1 MAKSAG
7 DQIDFER
14 LVEYQRDMHR
24 GLERRKEKLQSLKSA
39 LTNLGHSPNYQGTTA
54 DAVRSYIDEVHVSGI
69 INSLLTLIESFEIV
83 LDDYV
88 AEYPEVDG
96 GESFR
101 LIDQDYEALQRKIKE
116 EKPKITP
123 IRRSVVNTL
132 DAVDDIIST
141 SGRSKVSAYGAS
153 LEDHLSNMNHL
164 IDDQQEKWG
173 MYEVEHAQDT
183 DDLQTMITKIRSM
196 IAQYA
201 NGKQPTLD
209 QYQAGGFAALVGQAF
224 LEDMNSLAEQNR
236 QSANMDRGALKLI
249 QIYRK
254 DQRDYDK
261 RIAQQKA
268 QEQQDRWSKVWV
280 NGFFLAVGAALTV
293 ATAGAAT
300 PLVVAM
306 TAVSTGLSASDL
318 VGNIKSAQLNK
329 DQAGLAEGFMQQML
343 GKKNG
348 STVYGSI
355 ELVTSVLGSG
365 AAVTKLADTG
375 YLVHGAS
382 KISVLDTY
390 KTWHESGLGARMAW
404 GAVKSNVGVM
414 ARSLGC
420 IGKGKALTK
429 AAAGHKFLTTGAIS
443 KVYGIETAKE
453 VGKDAVNDK
462 IDDAITDP
470 VAKSIPTLGGKVIF
484 RAGIKSFQK
493 NEDKIWTTAI
503 GGRD

>member
-24 GLERRKEKLQSLKSA
+24 GLERRKEKLQSLKSS

-69 INSLLTLIESFEIV
+69 INNLLTLIESFEIV

-101 LIDQDYEALQRKIKE
+101 LADQDYEALQRKIKE

-141 SGRSKVSAYGAS
+141 SGRSKVSVYGAS

-209 QYQAGGFAALVGQAF
+209 QYQAGGFAALAGQAF

-261 RIAQQKA
+261 RVAQKKA
-268 QEQQDRWSKVWV
+268 QERQDRWSKVWM
-280 NGFFLAVGAALTV
+280 NGIFFLAGAAITI
-293 ATAGAAT
+293 ASAGTAM

-306 TAVSTGLSASDL
+306 FAANTAMSLSDL
-318 VGNIKSAQLNK
+318 AGDVQSARLNK
-329 DQAGLAEGFMQQML
+329 DQAGPAKGFMQHFF

-348 STVYGSI
+348 SMAYETV
-355 ELVTSVLGSG
+355 ELATSVVGSG
-365 AAVTKLADTG
+365 KAITNLADKG
-375 YLVHGAS
+375 YLV
-382 KISVLDTY
+382 
-390 KTWHESGLGARMAW
+390 
-404 GAVKSNVGVM
+404 
-414 ARSLGC
+414 
-420 IGKGKALTK
+420 
-429 AAAGHKFLTTGAIS
+429 
-443 KVYGIETAKE
+443 
-453 VGKDAVNDK
+453 
-462 IDDAITDP
+462 
-470 VAKSIPTLGGKVIF
+470 
-484 RAGIKSFQK
+484 
-493 NEDKIWTTAI
+493 
-503 GGRD
+503 